1 LFIGQSA
8 IDVSATAVAGFADLQ
23 VLASVIGDNKFLFG
37 SEPTSIDAG
46 VYGFLANIYF
56 YKIDTPLRKFVA
68 SHPNLIRHCDA
79 VHAAVIKN

>member
-56 YKIDTPLRKFVA
+56 LQD
-68 SHPNLIRHCDA
+68 
-79 VHAAVIKN
+79 